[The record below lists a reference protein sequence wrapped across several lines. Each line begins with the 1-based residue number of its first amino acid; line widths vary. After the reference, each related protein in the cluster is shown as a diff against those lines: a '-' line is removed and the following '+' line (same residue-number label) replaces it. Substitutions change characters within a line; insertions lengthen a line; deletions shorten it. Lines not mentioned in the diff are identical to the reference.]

1 MTAAVPEYSD
11 LHRLVDRLTPAQA
24 RALRAVALE
33 LVHDEPPTA
42 PGQSSHTV
50 TIRRLSFTGAGHGDR
65 DLATSSQD
73 ILRREL
79 GNPAS

>member
-1 MTAAVPEYSD
+1 
-11 LHRLVDRLTPAQA
+11 
-24 RALRAVALE
+24 LRAVALE
-33 LVHDEPPTA
+33 LVHDEPQTTPEQ
-42 PGQSSHTV
+42 PSHAVTV
-50 TIRRLSFTGAGHGDR
+50 RRLSFTGAGHGDR